1 MVRSSPRPKRTTGGK
16 GSVRSAPLSTTL
28 PEKPDAP
35 GADAA
40 RAFRSR
46 GEVGEAH
53 AAVLKTLLYY
63 RIFRFPLREDELER
77 LCSRPFSR
85 SGEVGEIL
93 ADLVAR
99 GHAGESDGL
108 FYVGDETQADERRD
122 AERQAAEALP
132 RALRRSRL
140 IARFPFV
147 RGVALTGTI
156 SKGVFRDGDD
166 VDFFVVTAKDRVWV
180 CRTFLMLFKKLV
192 LLDSHRYFCVNY
204 LVAEDALA
212 VPDRNTF
219 TATEVAWLKPVVG
232 GERFEAFF
240 RENPWVS
247 SFLPGWRPAGPLPP
261 PAPNG
266 PVKRLVERLLSG
278 VAGDRLDDRLR
289 EAISRRNR
297 RRYVHLASGDFD
309 VALRAEKSSSK
320 HHPNHFQE
328 RILARHAEEIREFEA
343 ARGVRLDAGADS

>member
-1 MVRSSPRPKRTTGGK
+1 MGALRPRGDEA
-16 GSVRSAPLSTTL
+16 SAAIL
-28 PEKPDAP
+28 
-35 GADAA
+35 
-40 RAFRSR
+40 R
-46 GEVGEAH
+46 
-53 AAVLKTLLYY
+53 TLLYY

-77 LCSRPFSR
+77 FCSRRLPGPEELREVLSR
-85 SGEVGEIL
+85 
-93 ADLVAR
+93 LVAR
-99 GHAGESDGL
+99 GDAGERDG
-108 FYVGDETQADERRD
+108 FYFVGDEAQAVERRV
-122 AERQAAEALP
+122 AERLAAEALP

-156 SKGVFRDGDD
+156 SKGVFREGDD

-180 CRTFLMLFKKLV
+180 CRTLLMLFKKLV

-212 VPDRNTF
+212 VPDRNAF
-219 TATEVAWLKPVVG
+219 TATEVAWLRPVAG

-240 RENPWVS
+240 RENRWVT
-247 SFLPGWRPAGPLPP
+247 SFLPGWRPEGELPP
-261 PAPNG
+261 PAPRG
-266 PVKRLVERLLSG
+266 PLKRLVERLLAG
-278 VAGDRLDDRLR
+278 AAGDRLDDRLR

-297 RRYVHLASGDFD
+297 RRYTHLASGDFD

-328 RILARHAEEIREFEA
+328 RILARHAEEIRAFEA
-343 ARGVRLDAGADS
+343 ERGVRVDERGDA